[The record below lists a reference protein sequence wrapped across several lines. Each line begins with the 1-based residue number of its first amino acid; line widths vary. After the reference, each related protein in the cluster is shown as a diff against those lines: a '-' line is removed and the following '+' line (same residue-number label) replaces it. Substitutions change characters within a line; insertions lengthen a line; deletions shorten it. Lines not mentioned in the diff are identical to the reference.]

1 MIIFLGLLA
10 VMDRIDKYIRTN
22 FLFILNFFFLQ
33 DHNLEEQDTDDEEEE
48 EIEISEQQH
57 NQISDEDDEEDEEDY
72 HDYRAGDFINSTTGY
87 LILKCSK

>member
-1 MIIFLGLLA
+1 MF
-10 VMDRIDKYIRTN
+10 YS
-22 FLFILNFFFLQ
+22 FLFQFILQ

-72 HDYRAGDFINSTTGY
+72 HDYRAGDLSILLNTTIENC
-87 LILKCSK
+87 LNLFNLLKHV

>member
-1 MIIFLGLLA
+1 
-10 VMDRIDKYIRTN
+10 MDRIN
-22 FLFILNFFFLQ
+22 FQSFFIYHISKRLIKTLVWFDFDFLTFLLQ

-72 HDYRAGDFINSTTGY
+72 HDYRAGDLSIL
-87 LILKCSK
+87 LITIRTPS

>member
-1 MIIFLGLLA
+1 M
-10 VMDRIDKYIRTN
+10 
-22 FLFILNFFFLQ
+22 FLFILIFLQ

-72 HDYRAGDFINSTTGY
+72 HDYRAGDLSILSTTKY
-87 LILKCSK
+87 HTSTIITRS